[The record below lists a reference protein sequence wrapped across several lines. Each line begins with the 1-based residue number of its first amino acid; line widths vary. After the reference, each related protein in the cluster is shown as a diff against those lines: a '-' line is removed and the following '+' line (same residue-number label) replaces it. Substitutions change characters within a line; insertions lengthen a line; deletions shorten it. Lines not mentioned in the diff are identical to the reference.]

1 MEENLSPFLAS
12 SRTDL
17 ERKNGRNKRLDYPK
31 NRTEFK
37 WIYGKKRKNFL
48 KRREN
53 EGDFN
58 KIRGA
63 VEEEEKLK
71 F

>member
-17 ERKNGRNKRLDYPK
+17 KRKNGRNKRLDYPK
-31 NRTEFK
+31 NGAEFK
-37 WIYGKKRKNFL
+37 WIYGKKGKKFTL

-58 KIRGA
+58 KIRG
-63 VEEEEKLK
+63 EEEEKLK